1 MCNGPARS
9 VICSNALYCCQKY
22 NINIHDLTDDD
33 FINSISK
40 KNFLLCGKPAVSGDI
55 VNSLLEIVF
64 IRDGVFN
71 LNSFLNWQQLQDIII
86 ELCTM

>member
-1 MCNGPARS
+1 MILSKVS
-9 VICSNALYCCQKY
+9 VN
-22 NINIHDLTDDD
+22 
-33 FINSISK
+33 F
-40 KNFLLCGKPAVSGDI
+40 FLLCGKPAVSGDI